1 MKLFFKFNFLLFIIL
16 FIVSCSSEKKIID
29 EINLK
34 ISVDK
39 IKGKYAFFIHPKKWN
54 MIKKYDYSNCDKK
67 INLDF
72 DTLFL
77 DSMTQNIKKIFVN
90 PSFYN
95 RKLSEK
101 EIKTG
106 GYISQVE
113 ILRTNGSLNF
123 IYDDDY
129 SHFFAKLNGIISF
142 RNSENF
148 EYYKNTISVKSS
160 VKKENI
166 FECESHEVSEKSKIN
181 SISEFLSVTNS
192 KIYKIIK
199 K

>member
-1 MKLFFKFNFLLFIIL
+1 MKLFFKSNFLLFIIL
-16 FIVSCSSEKKIID
+16 FVVSCASEKKKIN
-29 EINLK
+29 EISLK

-54 MIKKYDYSNCDKK
+54 MIKKYDHSNCDKK

-77 DSMTQNIKKIFVN
+77 DSMIQNIKKIFVN
-90 PSFYN
+90 PSFYD
-95 RKLSEK
+95 RKLSDK
-101 EIKTG
+101 EIKAG

-123 IYDDDY
+123 FYDNDY
-129 SHFFAKLNGIISF
+129 SHFFSKLKGIISF

-148 EYYKNTISVKSS
+148 EYYKNTISVKSN

-166 FECESHEVSEKSKIN
+166 FECEPYKVSEKSKIN
-181 SISEFLSVTNS
+181 SISEFLTVINS
-192 KIYKIIK
+192 KIYTIIEK
-199 K
+199 